1 MTKFS
6 TFSCAA
12 DRRICVRFGMVSME
26 TDVSELLTLV
36 VKTGIE
42 LDEQVAQLNDMGEV
56 IRRGIE
62 QAQGELRHGLHPFL
76 FDNEF
81 HFTYIHPPTNI
92 ELFPRRES
100 DDALLQEGLLRHVP
114 IVGSFVNWFSPVTEK
129 ATIKGRCLSLNEG
142 RLSTTQPVYET
153 KAMVNGGTPAVAAAE
168 TSSEDAPEAA
178 PAAAAA
184 EPGKESDVASAAE

>member
-1 MTKFS
+1 
-6 TFSCAA
+6 
-12 DRRICVRFGMVSME
+12 MVSME

-36 VKTGIE
+36 VKTGNE
-42 LDEQVAQLNDMGEV
+42 LDEQVAQLNNMGEV

-81 HFTYIHPPTNI
+81 HFLTYIHPPTNI

-153 KAMVNGGTPAVAAAE
+153 KAMVNGGTPAAAA
-168 TSSEDAPEAA
+168 TTSEDAPEAGEGA

-184 EPGKESDVASAAE
+184 EPGKESEVASAAE

>member
-1 MTKFS
+1 MEAINNELFPFS
-6 TFSCAA
+6 A

-62 QAQGELRHGLHPFL
+62 QAQGELRR
-76 FDNEF
+76 DA
-81 HFTYIHPPTNI
+81 
-92 ELFPRRES
+92 
-100 DDALLQEGLLRHVP
+100 DDALLQEGILRHVP

-129 ATIKGRCLSLNEG
+129 ANIKGRCLSLNEG
-142 RLSTTQPVYET
+142 RVVSTTQPVT
-153 KAMVNGGTPAVAAAE
+153 MANGGTQSQAA
-168 TSSEDAPEAA
+168 SSTTEDAPEVVEDA
-178 PAAAAA
+178 PAASLEVANVA
-184 EPGKESDVASAAE
+184 E